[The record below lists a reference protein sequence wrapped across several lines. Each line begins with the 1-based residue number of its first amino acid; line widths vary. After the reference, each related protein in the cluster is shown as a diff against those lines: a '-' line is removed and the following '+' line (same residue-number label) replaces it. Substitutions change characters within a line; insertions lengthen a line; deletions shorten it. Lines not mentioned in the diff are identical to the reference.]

1 MSANHHYD
9 VIIIGTGAGG
19 GTLAYRLAP
28 SGKKVLL
35 LERGDFVPREKQ
47 NWDSRAVAGEGRYNN
62 VEPWR
67 DVKGNEFV
75 PGAHYFVGGNTKF
88 YGGALVRLR
97 KQDSGELRHHGGVSP
112 AWPLNS
118 EDLEPYYTEAEY
130 LYQVHGIRGEDPT
143 EPPASKPYRFPP
155 VSHESRIQQLSDD
168 LQKLGHR
175 PFHLPLGVLLD
186 EQNPQKSKCIRCSSC
201 DGFPCLVHAKADAHV
216 ICVEPA
222 LEHSNVTLLTKSK
235 VTRLETDTPGRVVTT
250 VHVDHDGVPE
260 TYSANVVVSSCW
272 AVNSAALLL
281 RSANDRQPNGLANS
295 SDQVG
300 RNYMCHTNSVML
312 ALSKCENPTVFQKTF
327 GLNDFYFPSK
337 EWDFPMG
344 HISFV
349 GKSDADILAAGAPKI
364 VPGFTLDLMAKHSLD
379 FWMTSEDLPDPNN
392 RVTVTREGQ
401 IQLSYK
407 PNNEEGH
414 KRLQAK
420 LKSLLKHVNC
430 TEEVIHLNA
439 YIGKR
444 IPLAGVAH
452 QNGTLRFGRDPKS
465 SVLDINCK
473 AHDLEN
479 LYAVDAS
486 FFPSCGAMNPA
497 LTIMANALRVGDHL
511 LERLK

>member
-1 MSANHHYD
+1 MSSNLHYD

-28 SGKKVLL
+28 SGKKILL
-35 LERGDFVPREKQ
+35 VERGDFVPREKQ
-47 NWDSRAVAGEGRYNN
+47 NWDSRAVVRDGRYNN
-62 VEPWR
+62 VEPWQ
-67 DVKGNEFV
+67 DMKGNEFV

-88 YGGALVRLR
+88 YGAALVRLR
-97 KQDSGELRHHGGVSP
+97 REDFGELRHHGGISP
-112 AWPLNS
+112 EWPLS
-118 EDLEPYYTEAEY
+118 YEDLEPYYTEAEY
-130 LYQVHGIRGEDPT
+130 LYHVHGIRGEDPT

-155 VSHESRIQQLSDD
+155 VSHELRIQQLSDD
-168 LQKLGHR
+168 LKKLGHR
-175 PFHLPLGVLLD
+175 PFHLPVGVLLD
-186 EQNPQKSKCIRCSSC
+186 EQNPHKSKCIRCSTC

-222 LEHSNVTLLTKSK
+222 LEQPNVTLLTKSK
-235 VTRLETDTPGRVVTT
+235 VTRLETDSSGRVVTK

-260 TYSANVVVSSCW
+260 TYSANIVVSSCG
-272 AVNSAALLL
+272 AVNSAALML
-281 RSANDRQPNGLANS
+281 RSANDKHPHGLANS
-295 SDQVG
+295 SGQVG
-300 RNYMCHTNSVML
+300 RNYMCHINSVML

-327 GLNDFYFPSK
+327 GLNDFYFASK

-364 VPGFTLDLMAKHSLD
+364 VPGFTLELMAKHSLD
-379 FWMTSEDLPDPNN
+379 FWMTSEDLPSPDN
-392 RVTVTREGQ
+392 RVTLTRDGQ

-407 PNNEEGH
+407 AINEEGH
-414 KRLQAK
+414 LRLQVK
-420 LKSLLKHVNC
+420 LKSLLKDANC

-452 QNGTLRFGRDPKS
+452 QNGTLRFGRNART

-473 AHDLEN
+473 AHDLDN
-479 LYAVDAS
+479 LYVVDAS

-511 LERLK
+511 TERLK